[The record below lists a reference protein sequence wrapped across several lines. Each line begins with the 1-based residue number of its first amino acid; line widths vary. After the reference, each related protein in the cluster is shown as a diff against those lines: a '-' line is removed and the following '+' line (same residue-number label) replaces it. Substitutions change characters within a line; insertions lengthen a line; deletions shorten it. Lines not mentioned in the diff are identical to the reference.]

1 MKRQD
6 LDARHMARALK
17 LAARGLHTTDPNPR
31 VGCVI
36 AQGEEIVGEGYHRR
50 AGSPHAEVAALA
62 AAGERAQG
70 ATVYVT
76 LEPCSHHGRTP
87 PCADALIAAGV
98 SRVVF
103 AVRDPNPRV
112 NGGGQAELEAA
123 GIEVASGVLAQA
135 ARALNIGFFSR
146 MERGRPWVRVKLATS
161 LDGRTA
167 LADGE
172 SRWITSETARADVQ
186 LLRARSSAILTGS
199 GTVLQDDPRLNV
211 RLPGATRQP
220 LRVILDEGLEIPPEA
235 RILSPPGEVVVM
247 TASADAVRAGRFAA
261 AGARVETI
269 ARGGTGLDLHAVMAR
284 LAELEVNELHVECG
298 ATLAGGLLSAGL
310 IDELV
315 IYLAPTMLGDG
326 ARPLMALGPLAA
338 MSDRPGFEITAMRR
352 IGPDLKLTLRP
363 TGPGGT

>member
-1 MKRQD
+1 MRRHE

-36 AQGEEIVGEGYHRR
+36 AQGEEVVGDGYHRR
-50 AGSPHAEVAALA
+50 AGSPHAEVVALA
-62 AAGERAQG
+62 SAGERARG

-87 PCADALIAAGV
+87 PCTDALIAAGV

-112 NGGGQAELEAA
+112 NGGGQAQLEAA

-167 LADGE
+167 LADG
-172 SRWITSETARADVQ
+172 
-186 LLRARSSAILTGS
+186 
-199 GTVLQDDPRLNV
+199 
-211 RLPGATRQP
+211 
-220 LRVILDEGLEIPPEA
+220 
-235 RILSPPGEVVVM
+235 
-247 TASADAVRAGRFAA
+247 
-261 AGARVETI
+261 
-269 ARGGTGLDLHAVMAR
+269 
-284 LAELEVNELHVECG
+284 
-298 ATLAGGLLSAGL
+298 
-310 IDELV
+310 
-315 IYLAPTMLGDG
+315 
-326 ARPLMALGPLAA
+326 
-338 MSDRPGFEITAMRR
+338 
-352 IGPDLKLTLRP
+352 
-363 TGPGGT
+363 